1 MAQELADRCSVGIEG
16 EGGREVVGGG
26 CVELFKDP
34 PREHGP
40 DGEHAPP
47 GSGDCSQAS
56 GFLARPTGRYVIRIE
71 AHLAQLA
78 RGHDPMGHLF
88 GIERLARSAKAEWWG
103 ALHRSEDRQP
113 RP

>member
-1 MAQELADRCSVGIEG
+1 MSGTQAPTAL
-16 EGGREVVGGG
+16 EVV
-26 CVELFKDP
+26 D
-34 PREHGP
+34 
-40 DGEHAPP
+40 
-47 GSGDCSQAS
+47 
-56 GFLARPTGRYVIRIE
+56 RYVIRIE